1 VEDVGEVAACA
12 PVLRCAPAAPQ
23 PLINAAADIR
33 TAMTMVLADLHPVGA
48 GRVGNDPDFAVA
60 TRARLLQAL
69 NDEAR

>member
-1 VEDVGEVAACA
+1 
-12 PVLRCAPAAPQ
+12 
-23 PLINAAADIR
+23 
-33 TAMTMVLADLHPVGA
+33 MTMVLADLHPVGA